1 MFRTKCKE
9 HDHSSFY
16 RFLQMEHS
24 HKNTDCYFF
33 YYSTCTK
40 GDNCPFRHEPS
51 ALGCETMCV
60 YWKQGKCF
68 DEHCNFRHM
77 ELRKNRKSIPCY
89 WETQPGGCRKP
100 HCSFMHKNARTIT
113 NDPINP
119 VKNFDLTSKTMNQ
132 EWSNRQ
138 DDTKYDGSS
147 TESDQGRG
155 SSEAGSF
162 IGSPA
167 VDPLIVKFEEESD
180 NESVPSPVKPQLRV
194 PYCKTYEEIRL
205 EEIQAESAAYY
216 SYQTEDCQSDVGGG
230 KIKTRRTKQ
239 ICHLSMN
246 NESSDKKGLDFE
258 VLSLDEIR
266 RRKYKG
272 FEENK
277 IRSTESMDSI
287 NTKESTE
294 FLKGAVETF
303 AEFKEAVSI
312 RGVKRRLGNVE
323 EDTSK
328 RKMKYNN
335 DRSAISSSVPPVKL
349 RRSPKRLSLLRS
361 EERDEKIG
369 QEEQMEEKKEGS
381 GSNSPELSSMER
393 LNESKST
400 SSNSRPRKNEV
411 EVRLCDSSTNE
422 DQVQLEKSE
431 GKKSVDTNTVV
442 DSKEADSLLNVNEED
457 YLTLDMASDDILKD
471 IDALL
476 KDKTSVWRRC

>member
-1 MFRTKCKE
+1 MFRTNKE

-100 HCSFMHKNARTIT
+100 HCSFMHKNVRTIT

-216 SYQTEDCQSDVGGG
+216 SYQTEDYQSDVGGG

-239 ICHLSMN
+239 ICQYLSMN
-246 NESSDKKGLDFE
+246 NDLSDKKGLDFE

-294 FLKGAVETF
+294 FLKDAVETF
-303 AEFKEAVSI
+303 AEFKEAISV
-312 RGVKRRLGNVE
+312 RGVKRRLEKIE

-328 RKMKYNN
+328 RKAKCNN
-335 DRSAISSSVPPVKL
+335 DCSAISSSVPPVKL

-369 QEEQMEEKKEGS
+369 QEEQIEEKKEES
-381 GSNSPELSSMER
+381 GRNSPESSSMER
-393 LNESKST
+393 LNESKSM

-431 GKKSVDTNTVV
+431 GKTSVDTYTVV